1 MKNLIVIIGTIMLG
15 ILIFNMLVGN
25 NPESLKNISRE
36 MMLKT
41 IETYNSFEIE

>member
-1 MKNLIVIIGTIMLG
+1 MKNLIVIIGTLMLG

-25 NPESLKNISRE
+25 HPQSLKNISKE